1 MEHEI
6 ENKLSQIINQ
16 VKGTD
21 AEFCAEDNFIEQLSM
36 DSMDIIQV
44 IVAIQHEFGLDFFGN
59 QIDIDIL
66 NEFGRLADYIKHN
79 AVQAPL
85 GSEL

>member
-1 MEHEI
+1 
-6 ENKLSQIINQ
+6 
-16 VKGTD
+16 
-21 AEFCAEDNFIEQLSM
+21 M

-66 NEFGRLADYIKHN
+66 NEFGRLADYIKQN